1 MKWYFS
7 LKNKTQNN
15 KMPILTFI
23 PGGQHYEAFAELYYD
38 HANDHLPISQTEWTK
53 LRTLQIT
60 KLNIIAFISFN
71 PNHITLPS
79 LADFPD
85 ITILDI
91 RFLTLQTND
100 LPPLP
105 PNLIKLVLNN
115 TNIIFLNNLPSTL
128 QSLTICN
135 NQQLINVVLPP
146 LITSFEAIRQ
156 TKIRVLKLHPNIVY
170 LRLVECRFERIN
182 GCSIHTLR
190 NGILRYVGVNRRCD
204 TPYLLFNNT
213 QNTPYT
219 FLEIFNEIQT
229 VNRNLDESFMSI
241 LYRTREYSYTH
252 SKPSSD
258 TSSPILNA
266 LSLASNPPRR
276 FSEFIMDS

>member
-1 MKWYFS
+1 
-7 LKNKTQNN
+7 
-15 KMPILTFI
+15 MPVITFI
-23 PGGQHYEAFAELYYD
+23 PGGHQYEAFAELYYD
-38 HANDHLPISQTEWTK
+38 HDNDHLPISQTDWTK
-53 LRTLQIT
+53 LRTLQI
-60 KLNIIAFISFN
+60 KQLDIIAFISFN

-79 LADFPD
+79 LADFTD
-85 ITILDI
+85 ITILNI
-91 RFLTLQTND
+91 RFMTFQTNM

-115 TNIIFLNNLPSTL
+115 TNIIVLNNLPSTL

-135 NQQLINVVLPP
+135 NQQLISVVLPP
-146 LITSFEAIRQ
+146 GITSFEAVRQ
-156 TKIRVLKLHPNIVY
+156 TKIRVLTLQPNIVY

-182 GCSIHTLR
+182 GCSINTLR

-241 LYRTREYSYTH
+241 LYRIREYSYTH
-252 SKPSSD
+252 STPSSESS
-258 TSSPILNA
+258 SSPILNA
-266 LSLASNPPRR
+266 LSIASNPPRR

>member
-1 MKWYFS
+1 MGFS

-15 KMPILTFI
+15 TMPILTFI
-23 PGGQHYEAFAELYYD
+23 PGGQNYEAFAELYYD
-38 HANDHLPISQTEWTK
+38 HAKDHLPISPTDWTK

-91 RFLTLQTND
+91 RFMTLQTND

-115 TNIIFLNNLPSTL
+115 TNIIFLHNLPSTL
-128 QSLTICN
+128 QALTICN
-135 NQQLINVVLPP
+135 NQQLISVVLPP

-156 TKIRVLKLHPNIVY
+156 TKIRVLTLQPNIVY
-170 LRLVECRFERIN
+170 LRLVESRFERIN
-182 GCSIHTLR
+182 GCSINTIR
-190 NGILRYVGVNRRCD
+190 NAILGRGGVNRRCD

-219 FLEIFNEIQT
+219 FLEIFNEIQK

-241 LYRTREYSYTH
+241 LYRIREYSYTH
-252 SKPSSD
+252 STP
-258 TSSPILNA
+258 SSPILNA
-266 LSLASNPPRR
+266 LILASNPPRR